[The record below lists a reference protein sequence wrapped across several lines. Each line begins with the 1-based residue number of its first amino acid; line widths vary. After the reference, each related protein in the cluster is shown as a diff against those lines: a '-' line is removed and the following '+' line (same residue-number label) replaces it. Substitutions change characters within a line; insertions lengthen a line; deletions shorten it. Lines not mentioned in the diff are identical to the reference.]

1 MMIMLFSGGF
11 AVVFLVK
18 AANGNRYALKRMFVN
33 NESDLAVCKKEIH
46 IAVSVYNMMYISK

>member
-1 MMIMLFSGGF
+1 MRTFCNIIGGF

-33 NESDLAVCKKEIH
+33 NDHDLAVCKKEIH
-46 IAVSVYNMMYISK
+46 IAVSKLLMI